1 MIEIVFNELNYNTL
15 KLAQK
20 YGEGAYPGGYSFIT
34 YYNEDGSLMTEG
46 EAKAAQKQAE
56 LEEAKRWDEATP
68 LGGKPE
74 DVFDFSLKLN
84 IGDISCWKNLNKRME
99 SFSCFKYD
107 QDNFDIVDFEKRN
120 QQYVLDDLKAVV

>member
-68 LGGKPE
+68 LGGE
-74 DVFDFSLKLN
+74 TARIWYDDSINGTLGFDWLMWEFLSK
-84 IGDISCWKNLNKRME
+84 
-99 SFSCFKYD
+99 
-107 QDNFDIVDFEKRN
+107 
-120 QQYVLDDLKAVV
+120 